1 MADRF
6 EALSAEPCR
15 AILLRRKGIGIDR
28 PPCHACVSS
37 AAICLGLRTFT
48 APD

>member
-6 EALSAEPCR
+6 GALTVVPCR
-15 AILLRRKGIGIDR
+15 AILLRRKGIGIDL
-28 PPCHACVSS
+28 PPCHACFNS
-37 AAICLGLRTFT
+37 AAICLGLRIFA